1 MAVIK
6 STLTSSRNKKNTAV
20 QDRGAPTPDSCDDRL
35 VELWDQADFA
45 AALAAVERDLAELW
59 RKVRGDAAVA
69 EESNEEDEGIMVLGG
84 VRNGL
89 RTKRE
94 QRERMKL

>member
-6 STLTSSRNKKNTAV
+6 NTLTPSRNKKTTESQNLNMPSSGSQDV
-20 QDRGAPTPDSCDDRL
+20 QL
-35 VELWDQADFA
+35 VEVWDQTEIDAT
-45 AALAAVERDLAELW
+45 LAAIERDLAELW

-84 VRNGL
+84 TRKG
-89 RTKRE
+89 RG
-94 QRERMKL
+94 

>member
-6 STLTSSRNKKNTAV
+6 STVTSSRNKKN
-20 QDRGAPTPDSCDDRL
+20 SCD
-35 VELWDQADFA
+35 ELWDQADFA
-45 AALAAVERDLAELW
+45 AALAVIERDLEELW

-89 RTKRE
+89 RTKTE
-94 QRERMKL
+94 QGGRMKL